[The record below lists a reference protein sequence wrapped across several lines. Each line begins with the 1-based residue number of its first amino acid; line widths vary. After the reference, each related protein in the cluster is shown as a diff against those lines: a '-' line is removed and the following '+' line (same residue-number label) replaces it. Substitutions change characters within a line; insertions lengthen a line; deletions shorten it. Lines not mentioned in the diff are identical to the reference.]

1 MKEQDLVS
9 HAGATGK
16 VASRTTR
23 ELIKL
28 GFGVCAVLPCGA
40 SRGVF
45 LCGPAGAGRSSSAAG
60 PRQGGMLFLNDGDQH
75 QQPEEADLCAK
86 RSVLKLASEA

>member
-1 MKEQDLVS
+1 VKEQDLVS

-16 VASRTTR
+16 VASRTTRYSALCSARDQQLAVYNVVLMQNAMCR

-60 PRQGGMLFLNDGDQH
+60 PRQGG
-75 QQPEEADLCAK
+75 
-86 RSVLKLASEA
+86 